1 MLLWLMHQMLNFL
14 LYGTIHDIKVEYS
27 IGKWSDMFFHS
38 LQIEAYIYKF
48 QENEAF
54 SVLFFFFYSFSLK
67 INFYKVIRIYD
78 KS

>member
-27 IGKWSDMFFHS
+27 IGKWSDMFFHL

-54 SVLFFFFYSFSLK
+54 SVFFLLVLFFFE
-67 INFYKVIRIYD
+67 N
-78 KS
+78 